1 MSKKIR
7 RFGSVAGA
15 LAFLL
20 CFAGGIWIVANSDFD
35 PSDPIAMGIGLYF
48 IGKALF
54 VGPMLI
60 IASLQFGRMEKS
72 D

>member
-1 MSKKIR
+1 MSTRIR
-7 RFGSVAGA
+7 RFGVVSGM
-15 LAFLL
+15 LAFFL

-35 PSDPIAMGIGLYF
+35 PSDPLAMGLGLYF

-60 IASLQFGRMEKS
+60 IASLQFRGE
-72 D
+72 